1 MINEVME
8 LAYRLAK
15 ENDIE
20 YRVEFTKDFKC
31 VVITFENHFNNL
43 RISKM
48 FNIEVLNS
56 YRFREVFEMHLEKVL
71 KGSVKEILG

>member
-1 MINEVME
+1 MINKVME

-15 ENDIE
+15 ENEVE

-43 RISKM
+43 GVSKM
-48 FNIEVLNS
+48 FGIEFLNS
-56 YRFREVFEMHLEKVL
+56 YSVREAFERHLEQAL
-71 KGSVKEILG
+71 KGSVEEVLG